1 MQKSYPIAYFI
12 VAIPITAAYIPF
24 ITSTVKGTLDHT
36 GQHVTGESLGLIW
49 GAVLQGPRPA

>member
-36 GQHVTGESLGLIW
+36 GQHV
-49 GAVLQGPRPA
+49 